1 MLPPTLHRFRLFLLL
16 LTAGMAAGCSTVSY
30 YTQAI
35 GGQLDIL
42 ARAQPIE
49 DMLNG
54 DSTPPEGPG
63 QVRARPA
70 PALKA
75 RLETVL
81 RIREFA
87 TRELQLPDNGSYRS
101 FADLERPVVAWNV
114 IATPEFSLET
124 RKWCFPFTGC
134 VPYRG
139 YFAQARAERFAGNL
153 RAEQLDVRVA
163 SVAAYSTLG
172 WFRDPLLNTQ
182 LRHDDNELAAILF
195 HELAH
200 QILFVPGDAEFN
212 ESFATAVELEGLQR
226 WLNQHPDPL
235 ALQRARDNKKR
246 HAEFVALVLAHRDRL
261 DSLYRSGLSENAMR
275 AGKREILAELRGAY
289 AHWRTA
295 WPDHGRYDAWF
306 AQDLN
311 NAHLATVGL
320 YHRHV
325 PAFQEM
331 LRQAQYNMPAF
342 YGAVRALSRMP
353 AETRAERLAA
363 LAVAGAQQE

>member
-1 MLPPTLHRFRLFLLL
+1 ML
-16 LTAGMAAGCSTVSY
+16 AAAGAAASCTTVSY
-30 YTQAI
+30 YAQAV

-49 DMLNG
+49 DLLN
-54 DSTPPEGPG
+54 D
-63 QVRARPA
+63 RPA
-70 PALKA
+70 QADDPFPHPAHPTPALKA
-75 RLETVL
+75 RLESVL

-87 TRELQLPDNGSYRS
+87 TRELHLPDNGSYRNY
-101 FADLERPVVAWNV
+101 ADLERPVVAWNI

-139 YFAQARAERFAGNL
+139 YFSKSRAERFAADL
-153 RAEQLDVRVA
+153 RNEQLDVRVA
-163 SVAAYSTLG
+163 PVAAYSTLG

-182 LRHDDNELAAILF
+182 LRHNDNELAAILF

-200 QILFVPGDAEFN
+200 QILFIPGDADFN

-226 WLNQHPDPL
+226 WLERNPDPR
-235 ALQRARDNKKR
+235 ALQRAYNDKKQ
-246 HAEFVALVLAHRDRL
+246 HTEFVSLVLAHRERL
-261 DSLYRSGLSENAMR
+261 DSLYRLPLADDTKR
-275 AGKREILAELRGAY
+275 AGKKKILAELRDTY
-289 AHWRTA
+289 VELRVTWQ
-295 WPDHGRYDAWF
+295 DSDRYDAWF

-325 PAFQEM
+325 PAFQAL
-331 LRQAQYNMPAF
+331 LRQVRGDMPAF
-342 YGAVRALSRMP
+342 YRAARKLSRLP
-353 AETRAERLAA
+353 AERRAAQLAA
-363 LAVAGAQQE
+363 HAAMGEK